1 MKRLTVMLLMLAFI
15 PIIAQSTNL
24 SLEEAVNLA
33 KANNTNIKQAEI
45 ELKAAKAGFWKEI
58 SLPKPNLTASYE
70 FIPKGKGINNYEERS
85 FEISQ
90 EFEFPT
96 NYYFKGKIANLQID
110 AAQTNLQNEIA
121 KVIFDVKNA
130 YYDLLCVKEHLS
142 ISLENLNTL
151 KDFSEKS
158 LIKYSSG
165 ETSKI
170 EYLTANMQYNEALN
184 DYENCKKELI
194 SSKLILTRI
203 MYGNEGSSN
212 TELNLLDTLTFSK
225 IDWLLEELIK
235 AAKLNNINLVEKNI
249 QSKIAST
256 NKTLAYSSFL
266 PELSLGYSKQA
277 MSGNDNFYGVSFGV
291 SIPIWF
297 MFEQRGNIQE
307 SNASLDIAVIDL
319 KSTEQELVNELI
331 LEHENLS
338 SLQNQIEN
346 YRSIIL
352 PNTNEILQTALESYE
367 AGETSYMEFILTIQT
382 TLKAK
387 QTYIELLCNYN
398 KSIAKLNYLTG
409 IDF

>member
-1 MKRLTVMLLMLAFI
+1 MKRLTVVLLMLAFI

-33 KANNTNIKQAEI
+33 KANNTNIKQAEM

-121 KVIFDVKNA
+121 KVILDVKNA

-203 MYGNEGSSN
+203 MYGNEGSN
-212 TELNLLDTLTFSK
+212 NIELNLLDTLTYSK
-225 IDWLLEELIK
+225 IDLLLEELIK
-235 AAKLNNINLVEKNI
+235 SAKLNNINLVEKIFNPKLH
-249 QSKIAST
+249 Q
-256 NKTLAYSSFL
+256 
-266 PELSLGYSKQA
+266 
-277 MSGNDNFYGVSFGV
+277 
-291 SIPIWF
+291 
-297 MFEQRGNIQE
+297 
-307 SNASLDIAVIDL
+307 
-319 KSTEQELVNELI
+319 LI
-331 LEHENLS
+331 KRWLIHHFC
-338 SLQNQIEN
+338 QN
-346 YRSIIL
+346 
-352 PNTNEILQTALESYE
+352 
-367 AGETSYMEFILTIQT
+367 
-382 TLKAK
+382 
-387 QTYIELLCNYN
+387 
-398 KSIAKLNYLTG
+398 
-409 IDF
+409 